1 MEETVVPSFWHN
13 LWLIIRGKTPQPTI
27 IKTNIKAK
35 MEDYEVLMLFNRSSN
50 PSKGL
55 ILANGVGVVDSDYYN
70 NSSNEGNI
78 GFAFFNLSPRK
89 TVIKAGEKIGQGV
102 FMTYLRTNDDST
114 GATRKGGFG
123 STGS

>member
-1 MEETVVPSFWHN
+1 
-13 LWLIIRGKTPQPTI
+13 
-27 IKTNIKAK
+27 

-50 PSKGL
+50 PGKGL

-78 GFAFFNLSPRK
+78 GFAFFSLNPRK
-89 TVIKAGEKIGQGV
+89 IVIKAGEKIGQGV

-114 GATRKGGFG
+114 EATREGGFG
-123 STGS
+123 STDS